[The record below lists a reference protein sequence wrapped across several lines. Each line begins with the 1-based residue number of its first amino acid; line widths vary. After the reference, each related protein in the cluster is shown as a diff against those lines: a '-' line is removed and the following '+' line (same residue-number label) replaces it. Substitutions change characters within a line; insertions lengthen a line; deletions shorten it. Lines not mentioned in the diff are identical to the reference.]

1 MTRTFRSWGGA
12 RQKDAMNKTVRKR
25 IIVVTLVVGI
35 VILFKIIGLEQYFT
49 LSYVKASQATLAA
62 VYADHRLMVIA
73 AYMAVYILV
82 TSLFLPGAAI
92 MTLAAGALFGLLI
105 GTIVVSFA
113 STIHSIDRCCFP
125 KLPKK
130 PLAKIYRGTRSEKH
144 CKNEENSYLP
154 RQVNRRQCT
163 EECARNY

>member
-1 MTRTFRSWGGA
+1 M
-12 RQKDAMNKTVRKR
+12 
-25 IIVVTLVVGI
+25 
-35 VILFKIIGLEQYFT
+35 ILFKIIGLEQYFT
-49 LSYVKASQATLAA
+49 LSYVKASQARLAA

-82 TSLFLPGAAI
+82 TSLSLPGAAI

-125 KLPKK
+125 PKLPKK
-130 PLAKIYRGTRSEKH
+130 PLAKIYRGTRSVKH
-144 CKNEENSYLP
+144 CKNEENSYLL